1 MILSIDHIVITVSD
15 MKKTI
20 HFYCD
25 ILGMEINQFY
35 SKSDNTYRKS
45 LKFGKQK
52 INLHEA
58 SNPYKPNA
66 EVALPGTLDICF
78 LTDEP
83 LSHWIKTFNK
93 NNVTIESGPILKTG
107 AIGPIES
114 IYVRD
119 PDKNLIEIS
128 NQIIN

>member
-1 MILSIDHIVITVSD
+1 MIISIDHIVITVSNLENS
-15 MKKTI
+15 I

-25 ILGMEINQFY
+25 LLGMEINEFY
-35 SKSDNTYRKS
+35 SSSDNTIRKS
-45 LKFGKQK
+45 LMFGSQK

-66 EVALPGTLDICF
+66 EVTLPGTLDICF
-78 LTDEP
+78 LTERP
-83 LSHWIKTFNK
+83 LSDWIKIFNK
-93 NNVTIESGPILKTG
+93 NGLKIELGPVTKTG
-107 AIGPIES
+107 AKGPIES

-128 NQIIN
+128 NQLTN

>member
-83 LSHWIKTFNK
+83 LSHWIKIFNK

-107 AIGPIES
+107 ASGPIES

>member
-52 INLHEA
+52 INLHDA

-83 LSHWIKTFNK
+83 LSHWIKIFNK
-93 NNVTIESGPILKTG
+93 DNVTIESGPVLKTG
-107 AIGPIES
+107 ASGPIES

>member
-52 INLHEA
+52 INLHDA

-93 NNVTIESGPILKTG
+93 NNVTIESGPVLKTG

>member
-83 LSHWIKTFNK
+83 LSHWIKIFNK
-93 NNVTIESGPILKTG
+93 NNVTIESGPVLKTG
-107 AIGPIES
+107 ASGPIES

>member
-52 INLHEA
+52 INLHDA

-83 LSHWIKTFNK
+83 LSDWIKIFNK
-93 NNVTIESGPILKTG
+93 NNVTIESGPVLKTG

>member
-20 HFYCD
+20 HFYSD

-83 LSHWIKTFNK
+83 LSHWIKIFNK

>member
-1 MILSIDHIVITVSD
+1 MIRSIDHIVITVSD

-52 INLHEA
+52 INLHDA

-93 NNVTIESGPILKTG
+93 NNVTIESGPVFKTG
-107 AIGPIES
+107 ASGPIES

>member
-83 LSHWIKTFNK
+83 LSDWIKIFNK
-93 NNVTIESGPILKTG
+93 NNVTIESGPVLKTG
-107 AIGPIES
+107 SIGPIES

>member
-83 LSHWIKTFNK
+83 LSDWIKIFNK
-93 NNVTIESGPILKTG
+93 NNVTIESGPVLKTG

>member
-1 MILSIDHIVITVSD
+1 MILSIDHIVITISD

-20 HFYCD
+20 HFYSD

-83 LSHWIKTFNK
+83 LSHWIKIFNK